1 MGFGEFLDEGKSETA
16 PAACSGAIV
25 VETHETT
32 PDQFPAA
39 GGDPRPVVGDGDV
52 RMTILA
58 GKSHLDGAAG
68 VLEGVVDEVG
78 HHPGKLRLVARYHR
92 VLDPPGAQLD
102 PDRGRAARRADRARG
117 GIGRRVATCPGGDQ
131 PRRQRPPARPQR
143 RRGDSYQRGWSCGHH
158 RRRRRAGGPPRRP
171 GTDLGSFRASQ
182 QRSRPSKRRE
192 RSRTCPR
199 QGTRRSPWGRRLGSR
214 SGRRPGS
221 ALYGPPPNPRRQLP
235 AHGL

>member
-102 PDRGRAARRADRARG
+102 PDRGGPPGAVDDHAGQVNGVAAGRGAAVEAREDEEIVDQMTEPAVTLGQLGNPCAVYGRLGMADRYFETGRKSSQGLSYSCAR
-117 GIGRRVATCPGGDQ
+117 
-131 PRRQRPPARPQR
+131 
-143 RRGDSYQRGWSCGHH
+143 
-158 RRRRRAGGPPRRP
+158 
-171 GTDLGSFRASQ
+171 
-182 QRSRPSKRRE
+182 
-192 RSRTCPR
+192 
-199 QGTRRSPWGRRLGSR
+199 
-214 SGRRPGS
+214 
-221 ALYGPPPNPRRQLP
+221 
-235 AHGL
+235 

>member
-92 VLDPPGAQLD
+92 VLDPP
-102 PDRGRAARRADRARG
+102 
-117 GIGRRVATCPGGDQ
+117 
-131 PRRQRPPARPQR
+131 
-143 RRGDSYQRGWSCGHH
+143 
-158 RRRRRAGGPPRRP
+158 
-171 GTDLGSFRASQ
+171 
-182 QRSRPSKRRE
+182 
-192 RSRTCPR
+192 
-199 QGTRRSPWGRRLGSR
+199 
-214 SGRRPGS
+214 SGRRYRQRFRERPPRSSATHHCRTGS
-221 ALYGPPPNPRRQLP
+221 THDHLHGQHARQLP
-235 AHGL
+235 VHLSYARPRADGHARSLHRPVNNPSDHKHQVFQGAEAGEDDAER